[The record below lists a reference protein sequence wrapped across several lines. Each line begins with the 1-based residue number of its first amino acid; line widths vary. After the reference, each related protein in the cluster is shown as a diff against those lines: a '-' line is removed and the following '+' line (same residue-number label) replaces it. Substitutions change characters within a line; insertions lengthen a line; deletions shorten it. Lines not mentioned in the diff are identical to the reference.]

1 MSDPSIPVVTIEST
15 APIAHQ
21 APSFADPVPGLL
33 TEPEAPVEG
42 SQTLPVEGAAPV
54 TGQEG
59 QTPQPQPVPA
69 KTRADYVREKQE
81 RTAAAQQR
89 AMQGQEAKRIAELQA
104 QQQQQQARYDQLET
118 EARSDPLAFLR
129 RYGHTFD
136 DIARKHINMPAEAE
150 KPLSPREQK
159 LQSQLDDLAKWRSEQ
174 EQQRQQAQQQ
184 WQQQQATQWAINL
197 INEQHAMAAK
207 TPDEFELVA
216 AFPDQAKQLFER
228 EYVEFRR
235 DELGNQRLLSQE
247 EMTKCWHVVED
258 QLLKKYEAELAAL
271 EKGKRFSGRFAAK
284 AAEKAKET
292 AAPTMRTITNDAARP
307 IPAPA
312 SRSNGTADLTAEQIR
327 AQHEEEMKK
336 DPRFVKFFAQ

>member
-33 TEPEAPVEG
+33 SESEAPVEG

-69 KTRADYVREKQE
+69 KTRADYVREKLE
-81 RTAAAQQR
+81 RQSAQQQSR
-89 AMQGQEAKRIAELQA
+89 EAQRIAELQA

-136 DIARKHINMPAEAE
+136 DIARKHINMPADAE

-174 EQQRQQAQQQ
+174 EQQRQQAQQT
-184 WQQQQATQWAINL
+184 WQREQANQWAANL
-197 INEQHAMAAK
+197 INEQHALAAK
-207 TPDEFELVA
+207 TPDEFELVT

-228 EYVEFRR
+228 TYVDYRGKV
-235 DELGNQRLLSQE
+235 LGNQRLLNQQ
-247 EMTKCWHVVED
+247 EMTECWHYVED
-258 QLLKKYEAELAAL
+258 QMVKKYEAELEVVA
-271 EKGKRFSGRFAAK
+271 KSKRFSSRFAAK
-284 AAEKAKET
+284 AAEKAKEP
-292 AAPTMRTITNDAARP
+292 AAPTIRTITNDAARP

-327 AQHEEEMKK
+327 AQHEEAMKK